1 MVVPIEME
9 MKYLITGGGSGL
21 TDEAAFEQILR
32 ETKTVDRINSFDVS
46 STTRKERVHRYF
58 DTFGGDLEKSDITA
72 YVGPVERSGS
82 SVSARERENDYAV
95 SVKFHTSSDG
105 SREQY
110 VFPLPKDTEFD
121 KLDPN
126 TLASFWD
133 PLQTA
138 RRIGG
143 GAPLQEV
150 IRLYVRTHRFDLVQ
164 EDPRVEVALDQ
175 VRIEVPFLGQSK
187 SFYELEV
194 EKRDSGERVDVYD
207 ICRYFMEKYPKMLVL
222 APQPKWIK
230 ARQMVRGE
238 EPEHKDPRDVPGL
251 LVQQ

>member
-1 MVVPIEME
+1 MVVPIDME
-9 MKYLITGGGSGL
+9 MKYLITGGNSGL
-21 TDEAAFEQILR
+21 PDEAAFELILQ
-32 ETKTVDRINSFDVS
+32 ETKAVDRIHAFDVS
-46 STTRKERVHRYF
+46 TTTKKERVHRYF
-58 DTFGGDLEKSDITA
+58 DTFSGDLEKSDITA
-72 YVGPVERSGS
+72 YVGPLERSGS
-82 SVSARERENDYAV
+82 SISARERENDYAV
-95 SVKFHTSSDG
+95 SVKFPTSPDG

-110 VFPLPKDTEFD
+110 VFPLPKDMEFD

-126 TLASFWD
+126 TLAGLWD
-133 PLQTA
+133 PLQNA
-138 RRIGG
+138 RRIAG
-143 GAPLQEV
+143 GAPLQEI
-150 IRLYVRTHRFDLVQ
+150 IRLYVKTHRFDLVQ
-164 EDPRVEVALDQ
+164 EDPKVEVALDQ
-175 VRIEVPFLGQSK
+175 VRIEVPFFGQNK

-207 ICRYFMEKYPKMLVL
+207 VCRYFMEKYPQMLVL